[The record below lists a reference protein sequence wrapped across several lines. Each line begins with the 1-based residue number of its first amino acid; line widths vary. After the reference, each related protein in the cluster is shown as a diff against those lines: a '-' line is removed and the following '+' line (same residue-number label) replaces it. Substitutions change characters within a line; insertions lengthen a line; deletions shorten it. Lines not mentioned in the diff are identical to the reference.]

1 MALQWVTERELL
13 TTQPTT
19 RRLPPRRVV
28 SSFPMPDSTYQSDHV
43 FDGGD
48 MDCGSGLILLIR
60 ENMQRVPAGGILE
73 LTSREPT
80 VTGELPPWCRMV
92 GHEYLETIETEP
104 GKHWRH
110 FVRRGGE
117 TGSEAQALE
126 DDKQKAR
133 DYHWR
138 VRTRHTGN
146 QEATVYARRFSWK
159 LGQPASFEEK
169 DDHPCALE
177 AALGA
182 LLSDL
187 LNGFA
192 SRCLQQGKTVDEL
205 EGNLRASLHNVLA
218 HVGLEDG
225 DPSLREIKLSA
236 FITSPDPGEE
246 LRRVWED
253 TLARSPLYRTFS
265 KACPVE
271 ARLAIL

>member
-1 MALQWVTERELL
+1 MSDSPY
-13 TTQPTT
+13 QP
-19 RRLPPRRVV
+19 
-28 SSFPMPDSTYQSDHV
+28 DHV

-60 ENMQRVPAGGILE
+60 ENMQKVPAGGILE
-73 LTSREPT
+73 LRSQEPT

-92 GHEYLETIETEP
+92 GHDYLESLEVEP
-104 GKHWRH
+104 GRRWRH
-110 FVRRGGE
+110 FVRRGKQPDDDE
-117 TGSEAQALE
+117 KALQE
-126 DDKQKAR
+126 DKDRAR
-133 DYHWR
+133 DYQWR

-169 DDHPCALE
+169 DAHPCALE

-192 SRCLQQGKTVDEL
+192 SRCRQQGKTVDEL

-225 DPSLREIKLSA
+225 DPSLQSIHLSA

-246 LRRVWED
+246 LRAVWAD
-253 TLARSPLYRTFS
+253 TLARSPLYQTFA
-265 KACPVE
+265 KACTVE
-271 ARLAIL
+271 TRLAIL